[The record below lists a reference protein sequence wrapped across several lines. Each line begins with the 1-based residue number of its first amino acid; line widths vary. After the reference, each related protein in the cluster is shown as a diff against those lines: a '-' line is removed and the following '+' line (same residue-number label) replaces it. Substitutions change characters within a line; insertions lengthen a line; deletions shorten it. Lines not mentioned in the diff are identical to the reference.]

1 MDELKFQAR
10 IVKEV
15 LNKKGWARKIGN
27 PQQAGTPDLFIKVY
41 TLDPVLVECK
51 LNKLN
56 LTAIQRNC
64 INNLQRA
71 NMHTG
76 WLVLQQERTIYNCFV
91 GADPDAIQ
99 PVANDNCTLITFSGK
114 EWDIGEI
121 VKAVLYWS
129 DREMDKHG

>member
-15 LNKKGWARKIGN
+15 
-27 PQQAGTPDLFIKVY
+27 
-41 TLDPVLVECK
+41 
-51 LNKLN
+51 